1 MKKIIYSPKAP
12 APIGPYSQAVKVNNT
27 LYLSGQIA
35 INAANGSMVND
46 SIENETKQVM
56 ENIGHLLEAAGMDFT
71 NLFKCSIFLKDMDNF
86 SAVNEVY
93 GSYFSSDFPAREC
106 VQVAKLPKNVNVEIT
121 ALAADK

>member
-12 APIGPYSQAVKVNNT
+12 APIGPYSQAVKVDNT

-56 ENIGHLLEAAGMDFT
+56 ENIGHVLEAAGMDFT

-106 VQVAKLPKNVNVEIT
+106 VQVAKLPKNVNVEISVI
-121 ALAADK
+121 AVK

>member
-12 APIGPYSQAVKVNNT
+12 APIGPYSQAVKVDNT

-56 ENIGHLLEAAGMDFT
+56 ENIGHVLEAAGMDFT
-71 NLFKCSIFLKDMDNF
+71 NLFKCSILLKDMDNF

>member
-12 APIGPYSQAVKVNNT
+12 APIGPYSQAVKVDNT

-56 ENIGHLLEAAGMDFT
+56 ENIGHVLEAAGMDFT

-93 GSYFSSDFPAREC
+93 GSYFSSDFPARVC

>member
-1 MKKIIYSPKAP
+1 MKKIVYSPKAP
-12 APIGPYSQAVKVNNT
+12 APIGPYSQAVKVDNT

-56 ENIGHLLEAAGMDFT
+56 ENIGHVLEAAGMDFT

>member
-12 APIGPYSQAVKVNNT
+12 APIGPYSQAVKVDNT

-56 ENIGHLLEAAGMDFT
+56 ENIGHVLEAAGMDFT

-93 GSYFSSDFPAREC
+93 GSYFSSDFPARDC

>member
-56 ENIGHLLEAAGMDFT
+56 ENIGHVLEAAGMDFT

-86 SAVNEVY
+86 SSVNEVY

>member
-12 APIGPYSQAVKVNNT
+12 APIGPYSQAVKVDNT

-56 ENIGHLLEAAGMDFT
+56 ENIGHVLEAAGMDFT

-93 GSYFSSDFPAREC
+93 CSYFSSDFPAREC

>member
-12 APIGPYSQAVKVNNT
+12 APIGPYSQAVKVDNT

-56 ENIGHLLEAAGMDFT
+56 ENIGHVLEAAGMDFT

-106 VQVAKLPKNVNVEIT
+106 VQVAKLPKNVNVEISLI
-121 ALAADK
+121 AMR

>member
-1 MKKIIYSPKAP
+1 MKKIINSPKAP
-12 APIGPYSQAVKVNNT
+12 APIGPYSQAVKVDNT

-46 SIENETKQVM
+46 SIESETKQVM
-56 ENIGHLLEAAGMDFT
+56 ENIGHVLEAAGMDFT
-71 NLFKCSIFLKDMDNF
+71 NVFKCSIFLKDMDNF

-106 VQVAKLPKNVNVEIT
+106 VQVVKLPKNVNVEIT

>member
-12 APIGPYSQAVKVNNT
+12 APIGPYSQAVKVDNT

-46 SIENETKQVM
+46 SVENETKQVM
-56 ENIGHLLEAAGMDFT
+56 ENIGHVLEAAGMDFT

>member
-1 MKKIIYSPKAP
+1 MKKIINSPKAP
-12 APIGPYSQAVKVNNT
+12 APIGPYSQAVKVDNT

-35 INAANGSMVND
+35 INAATGSMVND
-46 SIENETKQVM
+46 SIENETRQVM
-56 ENIGHLLEAAGMDFT
+56 ENIGHVLEAAGMDFT
-71 NLFKCSIFLKDMDNF
+71 NVFKCSIFLKDMDNF